1 MKEAIGAL
9 CVGLGALL
17 LWGCG
22 IGVFVSTVAWVL
34 SLVGITFITGAG
46 VLIFKFLGGWI
57 GGAVAL
63 SLGYAL
69 LH

>member
-1 MKEAIGAL
+1 MKKAIGAL

-17 LWGCG
+17 VWGSG
-22 IGVFVSTVAWVL
+22 IGVFVSMVVWVL
-34 SLVGITFITGAG
+34 SLVGITSITGAG
-46 VLIFKFLGGWI
+46 SLVFAFLGGWI
-57 GGAVAL
+57 GGVVTL